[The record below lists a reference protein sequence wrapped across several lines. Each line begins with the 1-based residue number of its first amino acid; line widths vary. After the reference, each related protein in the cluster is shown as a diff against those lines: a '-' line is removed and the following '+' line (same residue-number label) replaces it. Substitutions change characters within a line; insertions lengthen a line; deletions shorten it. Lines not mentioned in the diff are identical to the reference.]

1 MAKTILVTGAS
12 GFIGAWILNR
22 LAREDVSVVATA
34 RRPNDDRLRLVC
46 EGDAPANI
54 VWERLDVSETD
65 KVLAIAEHHRPD
77 AIIHLA
83 ALLTPECRNDP
94 PAAIRVN
101 MLGDANVLEAARRT
115 GSASVV
121 YTSSAAARPRGPD
134 NRVPNLYGACKAA
147 SEELA
152 RFYHSDH
159 GVASL
164 GLRPAIV
171 YGVGRDNGDTAIV
184 TAAMKAAAA
193 GEPYR
198 LAWRSHTIFEFVS
211 DLADLYVRAALSPLQ
226 GAGVADTG
234 PEPRSTDDL
243 ISAIRSVIPDAD
255 IEYAS
260 HAEER
265 AGASGE
271 LDSSALRQTVGDLQ
285 LTGLE
290 EGVRQ
295 TIAHFQRL
303 NAD

>member
-12 GFIGAWILNR
+12 GFIGAWILHR

-54 VWERLDVSETD
+54 AWERLDVSETD
-65 KVLAIAEHHRPD
+65 KVLAIAERHLPD

-101 MLGDANVLEAARRT
+101 MLGDANVLEAARRIGNAT
-115 GSASVV
+115 VV

-152 RFYHSDH
+152 RFYFSDH

-171 YGVGRDNGDTAIV
+171 YGVGRDSGDTAIV

-193 GEPYR
+193 GKPYR

-243 ISAIRSVIPDAD
+243 IAAIQSIIPDAD
-255 IEYAS
+255 IGYTPD
-260 HAEER
+260 AEER

-271 LDSSALRQTVGDLQ
+271 LDSSALCRAVGDLQ

>member
-1 MAKTILVTGAS
+1 MAETVLVTGAS
-12 GFIGAWILNR
+12 GFIGAWILHR
-22 LAREDVSVVATA
+22 LARENVSVVATA

-46 EGDAPANI
+46 EGDVPANI
-54 VWERLDVSETD
+54 VWEQLDVSETD
-65 KVLAIAEHHRPD
+65 KVLALAERHRPD

-94 PAAIRVN
+94 PAAVRIN
-101 MLGDANVLEAARRT
+101 MLGDANVLEAARQI
-115 GSASVV
+115 GNASVV

-134 NRVPNLYGACKAA
+134 NRVPNLYGACKAT

-193 GEPYR
+193 GRPYR
-198 LAWRSHTIFEFVS
+198 LAWRSQTIFEFVS

-234 PEPRSTDDL
+234 PKPRSTDDL
-243 ISAIRSVIPDAD
+243 ISAIQSVVPDAD
-255 IEYAS
+255 IEYAPN
-260 HAEER
+260 AEER

-271 LDSSALRQTVGDLQ
+271 LDSSALQRTVGDLQ

-295 TIAHFQRL
+295 TISHFQRL

>member
-1 MAKTILVTGAS
+1 MTRTILVTGAS
-12 GFIGAWILNR
+12 GFIGAWILHR

-34 RRPNDDRLRLVC
+34 RRPNDDRLQLVC

-54 VWERLDVSETD
+54 VWEQLDVSETD
-65 KVLAIAEHHRPD
+65 KVVALAERYRPS
-77 AIIHLA
+77 AIIQLA

-101 MLGDANVLEAARRT
+101 MLGDANVLEAARRI
-115 GSASVV
+115 GNASVV
-121 YTSSAAARPRGPD
+121 YTSSAAARPRGP
-134 NRVPNLYGACKAA
+134 NNQVPNLYGACKAA

-152 RFYHSDH
+152 RFYFSDH

-193 GEPYR
+193 GVPYR
-198 LAWRSHTIFEFVS
+198 LAWRSHTIFEFVA

-226 GAGVADTG
+226 GASVADTG
-234 PEPRSTDDL
+234 PDPRSTDDL
-243 ISAIRSVIPDAD
+243 VAAIRSAVPDAD
-255 IEYAS
+255 IGYS
-260 HAEER
+260 SDAEER
-265 AGASGE
+265 AGASGK
-271 LDSSALRQTVGDLQ
+271 LDRTALRGVVGDLQ

-290 EGVRQ
+290 EGIRQ